1 MDEGETRAIPAQP
14 AAAASAVRVER
25 ATVHDAREI
34 CALINSW
41 AAQGQMLPRTL
52 GETYE
57 NIRDFFVV
65 REEGRLVGCAALHIT
80 WADLAELKSLAV
92 EADRQSG
99 GYGRALT
106 EACVAEGRALGL
118 ERLFALTYRP
128 GFFERLGWEQ
138 ADVMS
143 LPRKVWNEC
152 YRCPK
157 FPGCEEIA
165 MVLPLAH
172 ERSARLE
179 GLPLLPAQPGGRK
192 A

>member
-1 MDEGETRAIPAQP
+1 MSRRLCRILDGWRATTRAARSRRRGGRC
-14 AAAASAVRVER
+14 AWSAPPFTTR
-25 ATVHDAREI
+25 ARSAISSTCGRPGGRCSRA
-34 CALINSW
+34 
-41 AAQGQMLPRTL
+41 PL

-80 WADLAELKSLAV
+80 WSDLAELKSLAV
-92 EADRQSG
+92 DEESQAS
-99 GYGRALT
+99 GYGRALA
-106 EACVAEGRALGL
+106 EACVAEGRSLGL
-118 ERLFALTYRP
+118 QRIFALTYRP

-165 MVLPLAH
+165 LVLDLDEAPDASGPLA
-172 ERSARLE
+172 
-179 GLPLLPAQPGGRK
+179 
-192 A
+192 